1 MSNKSEKDTFV
12 MVGGLRIFLNFLGES
27 HSHCIQGKVDIRNV
41 AQCQDDGNQE
51 WSKTL
56 SVGRKLELGMIIAS
70 SLALA
75 GPSYQ

>member
-1 MSNKSEKDTFV
+1 MIQKFSPQIFTTF
-12 MVGGLRIFLNFLGES
+12 MNFLGES
-27 HSHCIQGKVDIRNV
+27 HSHCLQGKVDIRNV